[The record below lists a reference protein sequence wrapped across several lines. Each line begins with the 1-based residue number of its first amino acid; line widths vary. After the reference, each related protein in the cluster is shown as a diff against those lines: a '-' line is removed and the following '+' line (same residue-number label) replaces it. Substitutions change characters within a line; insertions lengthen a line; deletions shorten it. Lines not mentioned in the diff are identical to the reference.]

1 MQPGTVIAQPGG
13 RSALR
18 SARFTLFAFLNLPA
32 PETVVSKDQDKKFMI
47 SFAGVLA
54 LLFGITI
61 GIIVLAAVMAPA
73 EDSANA
79 AELKKVAARTA
90 PIGTVITDPALLVK
104 TAAVAREPWTAEQTY
119 TQVCAACHDAG
130 VLQAPVLT
138 DKAAWTA
145 RKAAAGGLD
154 GLSASAIK
162 GKNSMPA
169 RGGKADLSD
178 DEIKAA
184 VELMLQR
191 AGA

>member
-1 MQPGTVIAQPGG
+1 M
-13 RSALR
+13 
-18 SARFTLFAFLNLPA
+18 
-32 PETVVSKDQDKKFMI
+32 SKDQDKKFMI

-61 GIIVLAAVMAPA
+61 GIVVLAVLMTPS
-73 EDSANA
+73 ENSANE

-90 PIGTVITDPALLVK
+90 PIGNVITDPALLVK
-104 TAAVAREPWTAEQTY
+104 TATVAREPWTAEQTY
-119 TQVCAACHDAG
+119 TQVCSACHDAG
-130 VLQAPVLT
+130 VLEAPKPT
-138 DKAAWTA
+138 DKAAWTT
-145 RKAAAGGLD
+145 RKGAAGGLD
-154 GLSASAIK
+154 GLAASAIK

-191 AGA
+191 AGV